1 MLIDIFLIIVG
12 FAFLVGGADLLVRG
26 SSNIAKRFHIPEII
40 IGLTIVAIGTSMP
53 ELFITISSA
62 KRGAADLI
70 LGNAIGSNIIN
81 LMLIFALTA
90 LIRPI
95 EIEKDVKIMHLPVTL
110 LTTLVILIMGMGV
123 LGSEPDVINKSDGVF
138 LVFLYAIYFLYPVV
152 IEVRDIWNTDEEEKK
167 THKKPKVN
175 ILFSVLAVLFG
186 ILFLRI
192 GGDVVVDIATKLALS
207 FGVSERVIG
216 LTIVAFG
223 TALPE
228 LVTSIFAALK
238 NEVGLATGNLLGS
251 CILNICLILGTG
263 AIITPLDFSS
273 EIHASVLILAGGI
286 IFIWASCFFGEKNKI
301 TRPKALILLATFV
314 VYMISLFI
322 PA

>member
-62 KRGAADLI
+62 KKEAAELI
-70 LGNAIGSNIIN
+70 IGNAIGSNIIN

-95 EIEKDVKIMHLPVTL
+95 SIEKDVRIMHLPVTL
-110 LTTLVILIMGMGV
+110 LTTLVIIIMGLGV
-123 LGSEPDVINKSDGVF
+123 LGSEPDVINKADGFF
-138 LVFLYAIYFLYPVV
+138 LIFLYAIYFLYPII
-152 IEVRDIWNTDEEEKK
+152 IEIKDIWDTDEKEKK
-167 THKKPKVN
+167 THKKSKIN
-175 ILFSVLAVLFG
+175 ILFSTLFILFG
-186 ILFLRI
+186 ILFLKL
-192 GGDVVVDIATKLALS
+192 GGDMVVDIASKLALS

-251 CILNICLILGTG
+251 CILNTCLILGTG
-263 AIITPLDFSS
+263 AIITPLNFSD
-273 EIHASVLILAGGI
+273 EIHASLLILTGGI
-286 IFIWASCFFGEKNKI
+286 IFIWMSCYVGQKNTI
-301 TRPKALILLATFV
+301 TKPKALVLLATFI

-322 PA
+322 PT

>member
-62 KRGAADLI
+62 KREAADLI

-110 LTTLVILIMGMGV
+110 LTTLVILIMGMGI
-123 LGSEPDVINKSDGVF
+123 LGSEPVI
-138 LVFLYAIYFLYPVV
+138 

-175 ILFSVLAVLFG
+175 ILFSILAVLFG

-192 GGDVVVDIATKLALS
+192 GGDIVVDIATKLALS
-207 FGVSERVIG
+207 FGVSERVVG

-251 CILNICLILGTG
+251 CILNTCLILGTG
-263 AIITPLDFSS
+263 AIITPLEFSS

-301 TRPKALILLATFV
+301 TRPKALVLLATFT

-322 PA
+322 PT